1 MLFSTPLDLQQLL
14 GLMSVFNVLL
24 PWDRSKFGE
33 SFQIE
38 DINLEDLEESPT
50 FHDWEF

>member
-1 MLFSTPLDLQQLL
+1 MKKNLL
-14 GLMSVFNVLL
+14 EIKYKIIKNY
-24 PWDRSKFGE
+24 WDRSKFGE

-38 DINLEDLEESPT
+38 DINLEDPEESPT